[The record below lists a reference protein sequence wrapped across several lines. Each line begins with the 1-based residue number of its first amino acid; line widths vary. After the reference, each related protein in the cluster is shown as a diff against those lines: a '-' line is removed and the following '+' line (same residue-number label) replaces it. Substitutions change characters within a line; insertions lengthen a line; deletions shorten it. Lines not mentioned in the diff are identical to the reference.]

1 VSARRLHL
9 VALNWRDIKN
19 PDAGGAEIHLHEI
32 MKRMVARGHRVTQFA
47 TAFDIGKKQEEIDGV
62 RVIRHGD
69 WWNANFVLPRA
80 MQKYLR
86 DHDADLVVE
95 DINKIPFLAP
105 RYTRL
110 PVLPVIP
117 HLFGATVFRETN
129 PAFASYVL
137 AWEKLIPGVYKDC
150 RFAVISPSTR
160 DDLVAR
166 GIDASRIDVVLCGL
180 DHSVFRRIPG
190 IAREP
195 RPTLVHFGRMRK
207 YKAIDVVI
215 RALSL
220 VRGDVREARLVIIGD
235 GPDRA
240 RLDDVVRREH
250 LHEAVH
256 FAGRMSLPH
265 MVQQL
270 NKSHVFLNAS
280 PKEGWGLTVVEANA
294 CGVPVVGSDVPGLR
308 DSIQDGVTGFL
319 VPYGD
324 VEAFAEKTAALLK
337 DKILHERMS
346 AAGIAWAQT
355 LTWDRC
361 ADEMEPVFFRA
372 IDEAKKKA

>member
-1 VSARRLHL
+1 MHL

-19 PDAGGAEIHLHEI
+19 PEAGGAEIHLHEI

-47 TAFDIGKKQEEIDGV
+47 TAWDGGKKQDEIDGV
-62 RVIRHGD
+62 RVIRRGD

-80 MQKYLR
+80 LQKYLR

-95 DINKIPFLAP
+95 DINKIPFFSP
-105 RYTRL
+105 RFTRL

-117 HLFGATVFRETN
+117 HLFGTTVFRETN

-137 AWEKLIPGVYKDC
+137 AWETLIPRVYKNC

-160 DDLVAR
+160 DDLVGR
-166 GIDASRIDVVLCGL
+166 GIDTSRIDVVLCGL
-180 DHSVFRRIPG
+180 DHGLFRRLPG
-190 IAREP
+190 VQREH

-215 RALSL
+215 RALAR
-220 VRGDVREARLVIIGD
+220 VRQDVRDARLVIIGD
-235 GPDRA
+235 GPDRE
-240 RLDDVVRREH
+240 RLDDVVRRERV
-250 LHEAVH
+250 HEAVH
-256 FAGRMSLPH
+256 FTGRMSGAQ
-265 MVQQL
+265 MVESL
-270 NKSHVFLNAS
+270 NKSHVCLNAS

-294 CGVPVVGSDVPGLR
+294 CGVPVVGSNVPGLK

-324 VEAFAEKTAALLK
+324 VEAFAEKTAVLLK
-337 DKILHERMS
+337 DNILHARMS
-346 AAGIAWAQT
+346 AAGVAYAGT
-355 LTWDRC
+355 LTWERC

-372 IDEAKKKA
+372 IDEAKRK